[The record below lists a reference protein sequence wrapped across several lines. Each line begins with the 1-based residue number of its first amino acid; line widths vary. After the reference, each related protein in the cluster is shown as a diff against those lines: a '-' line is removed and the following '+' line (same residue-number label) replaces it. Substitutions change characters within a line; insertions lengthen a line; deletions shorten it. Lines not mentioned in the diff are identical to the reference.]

1 MGRRAS
7 RTAEGSGRRKKRGVN
22 TPTHSLLALALLS
35 KRGQTKR
42 NWAVFIGSLLPDAV
56 IYIWAPY
63 QMFIKRENGARIWDE
78 LYFEAPMQN
87 AVALF
92 NSIPIYGALAA
103 IGYWQRKKLW
113 GKCLLVF
120 ALAALIHMATDLP
133 VHNHDAY
140 RHFWPISEWRF
151 YSPLSYWEADHHAG
165 WVSLI
170 EAALGFASIFI
181 LWRRFPK
188 LWVKIVLGVL
198 AAIYIALLVMMRL
211 ASFGFGG

>member
-1 MGRRAS
+1 MNS
-7 RTAEGSGRRKKRGVN
+7 
-22 TPTHSLLALALLS
+22 PTHTLLALALLS
-35 KRGQTKR
+35 KRGVRKR
-42 NWAVFIGSLLPDAV
+42 NWAIFLGSIIPDLA
-56 IYIWAPY
+56 IYLWFPY
-63 QMFIKRENGARIWDE
+63 QALIKGESGKRIWDE

-92 NSIPIYGALAA
+92 NSIPIYAVLAV
-103 IGYWQRKKLW
+103 IGFIARGKLW

-120 ALAALIHMATDLP
+120 ALAALVHMATDLP

-151 YSPLSYWEADHHAG
+151 YSPFSYWETDHHAG

-170 EAALGFASIFI
+170 EAAIALGSIFI

-198 AAIYIALLVMMRL
+198 AAAYIALQVVMRL
-211 ASFGFGG
+211 APFSTAG

>member
-1 MGRRAS
+1 MNS
-7 RTAEGSGRRKKRGVN
+7 
-22 TPTHSLLALALLS
+22 PTHTLLALALLS
-35 KRGQTKR
+35 KRGVRKR
-42 NWAVFIGSLLPDAV
+42 NWAIFLGSIIPDLA
-56 IYIWAPY
+56 IYLWFPY
-63 QMFIKRENGARIWDE
+63 QALIKGESGKRIWDE

-92 NSIPIYGALAA
+92 NSIPIYAVLAV
-103 IGYWQRKKLW
+103 IGFIARGKLW

-151 YSPLSYWEADHHAG
+151 YSPFSYWETDHHAG

-170 EAALGFASIFI
+170 EAAIALGSIFI

-211 ASFGFGG
+211 ASFGFEG

>member
-1 MGRRAS
+1 MNS
-7 RTAEGSGRRKKRGVN
+7 
-22 TPTHSLLALALLS
+22 PTHTLLALALLS
-35 KRGQTKR
+35 KRGERKR
-42 NWAVFIGSLLPDAV
+42 NWAIFLGSIIPDLA
-56 IYIWAPY
+56 IYLWFPY
-63 QMFIKRENGARIWDE
+63 QALIKGESGKRIWDE

-92 NSIPIYGALAA
+92 NSIPIYAALAV
-103 IGYWQRKKLW
+103 IGFIARGKLW

-120 ALAALIHMATDLP
+120 ALAALVHMATDLP

-151 YSPLSYWEADHHAG
+151 YSPISYWEADHHAG

-170 EAALGFASIFI
+170 EAAIALGSIFI

-198 AAIYIALLVMMRL
+198 AAAYIALQVIMRL
-211 ASFGFGG
+211 APFGAAG

>member
-1 MGRRAS
+1 M
-7 RTAEGSGRRKKRGVN
+7 N

-103 IGYWQRKKLW
+103 IGYLQREKLW

-151 YSPLSYWEADHHAG
+151 YSPFSYWEVDHHAG

-170 EAALGFASIFI
+170 EAAIALGSIFI

-211 ASFGFGG
+211 ASFGFEG

>member
-1 MGRRAS
+1 MNS
-7 RTAEGSGRRKKRGVN
+7 
-22 TPTHSLLALALLS
+22 PTHTLLALALLS
-35 KRGQTKR
+35 KRGVRKR
-42 NWAVFIGSLLPDAV
+42 NWAIFLGSIIPDLA
-56 IYIWAPY
+56 IYLWFPY
-63 QMFIKRENGARIWDE
+63 QALIKGESGKRIWEE

-92 NSIPIYGALAA
+92 NSIPIYAALAV
-103 IGYWQRKKLW
+103 IGFIARGKLW

-120 ALAALIHMATDLP
+120 TLAALVHMATDLP

-151 YSPLSYWEADHHAG
+151 YSPFSYWETDHHAG

-170 EAALGFASIFI
+170 EAAIALGSIFI

-198 AAIYIALLVMMRL
+198 AAAYIALQVVMRL
-211 ASFGFGG
+211 APFSTAG